1 MIMKDPW
8 MPSKS
13 LRSFDLK
20 LHKFRGSCSS
30 YHCRQRITINRE
42 AIGERLWAFRICCWI
57 RKQSMPEFHVLHYR
71 ANQQDTNIL
80 LVAVLANRILDNN
93 LSCWVCHQQILLV
106 IWFWPLIDTICLYIE
121 LGNYSP
127 PCFLCWYVKCQSW
140 MFYQLRV
147 MQGFSKQQG
156 GNGTSRKTSRTY
168 VQLGTP

>member
-80 LVAVLANRILDNN
+80 LVGRSCEQNFEQQFVLLSMSSANFVGNLILTTN
-93 LSCWVCHQQILLV
+93 WHYLLV
-106 IWFWPLIDTICLYIE
+106 HRVGELFPSLFLVLICKMPVLYV
-121 LGNYSP
+121 LS
-127 PCFLCWYVKCQSW
+127 
-140 MFYQLRV
+140 
-147 MQGFSKQQG
+147 
-156 GNGTSRKTSRTY
+156 
-168 VQLGTP
+168 TPSYARL